1 MVAPDSGQAVV
12 EHAPRATAGLYP
24 ISLAVS
30 DYDRTRPIVDGRVKP
45 AGIALTASTAPISEF
60 CRQPVYEQYDVAEM
74 SFSWYLMARDRGEPV
89 IALPIFP
96 LRMAVWAY
104 AYVRADSPIVRP
116 SDLIGKT
123 VGMER
128 FRFTV
133 HIWLRGLFKEH
144 YGLAP
149 EQVSWIT
156 AAPEGAGYAIPKHL
170 RHEMRKGTTEGTTA
184 EEHLKNGVVDAIYCT
199 MQPKP
204 FLDGEPW
211 IRRLFPDA
219 QAEMQSFVRRTG
231 ILPITHTVVMNRQL
245 AEREPWIAKSIYG
258 LFVAAQREADEL
270 CQTDPK
276 MLSLADAV
284 FIREQQQKVYGAD
297 PYINGVAPNRGT
309 VEAFV
314 RYAHEQGYISRTIPL
329 EELFVPETLSL

>member
-1 MVAPDSGQAVV
+1 MVSPDSGQAVV
-12 EHAPRATAGLYP
+12 ERDARTDSGLYP
-24 ISLAVS
+24 INLALS
-30 DYDRTRPIVDGRVKP
+30 DYDRTRPIIDGRVKP
-45 AGIALTASTAPISEF
+45 AGIALKVDTAPISEF
-60 CRQPVYEQYDVAEM
+60 CREPVYEKYDFAEM

-104 AYVRADSPIVRP
+104 AYVRADSPITRP

-123 VGMER
+123 IGMER
-128 FRFTV
+128 YRFTV
-133 HIWLRGLFKEH
+133 HIWLRGLFKEY

-149 EQVSWIT
+149 EQVNWIT
-156 AAPEGAGYAIPKHL
+156 ASEEGAGYVIPKHI
-170 RHEMRKGTTEGTTA
+170 RHEMRKGTTDRTTA

-199 MQPKP
+199 MQPQP
-204 FLDGEPW
+204 FLNGEPW

-219 QAEMQSFVRRTG
+219 QAEMHSFVRRTG
-231 ILPITHTVVMNRQL
+231 ILPITHTVVMNEPLSR
-245 AEREPWIAKSIYG
+245 REPWLAQSMYRG
-258 LFVAAQREADEL
+258 FVEAQHHADEL

-284 FIREQQQKVYGAD
+284 FIREQQQKVYGTD
-297 PYINGVAPNRGT
+297 PYVNGIAANRKT

-314 RYAHEQGYISRTIPL
+314 RYAHEQGYISRNIPI
-329 EELFVPETLSL
+329 EELFVPETLAL